1 MTRSALPAPALPAP
15 ALVRPATGRSPVAPA
30 PAPAPTAAT
39 RPTGAAALAV
49 SLSLRPDVWS
59 SLVEYRDES
68 RWTHLLDP
76 EVAAAALDESLHPEL
91 ASAQVWLLSWLPGQG
106 TPLHDHGASAGAFA
120 VARGTLT
127 ERVVAQRRTGP
138 PQQNTADLTAGRV
151 RHFGPHYVHQVV
163 NTVSEAAVSI
173 HVYTPPLRLMNTY
186 RVGPDGLVRV
196 GTERAGVDW

>member
-1 MTRSALPAPALPAP
+1 MTRSALSTPALARPAIARPAAPAA
-15 ALVRPATGRSPVAPA
+15 G
-30 PAPAPTAAT
+30 

-59 SLVEYRDES
+59 ALVEYREES

-76 EVAAAALDESLHPEL
+76 RTAAAALDPSLHPEL
-91 ASAQVWLLSWLPGQG
+91 SGAQVWLLSWLPGQG

-120 VARGTLT
+120 VAAGSLA

-138 PQQNTADLTAGRV
+138 PRESTSDLSAGRV

-163 NTVSEAAVSI
+163 NTASEPAVSV

-186 RVGPDGLVRV
+186 RVGPAGLVRI